1 MMRRPQ
7 FQALGRRVMFG
18 MLGSD
23 LISRAGGA
31 SAMGLPAL
39 RCMVVAFA
47 VWQAAGGVI
56 WFLYSTCLVGMTP
69 TQWVAESAFGTIWGF
84 VNMSGVLILFELLRK
99 RWR

>member
-1 MMRRPQ
+1 MMRLPE
-7 FQALGRRVMFG
+7 FQSLGRRVMYG

-23 LISRAGGA
+23 LINRAGGA
-31 SAMGLPAL
+31 GNGFAAL

-47 VWQAAGGVI
+47 LWQAAGGVI

-69 TQWVAESAFGTIWGF
+69 TQWVAESAFGTVWGF
-84 VNMSGVLILFELLRK
+84 INMSGVLLLFEFLRK

>member
-1 MMRRPQ
+1 MMRPPEI
-7 FQALGRRVMFG
+7 QALGRRVICG

-23 LISRAGGA
+23 LISRAGGTNA
-31 SAMGLPAL
+31 VAAL

-69 TQWVAESAFGTIWGF
+69 TQWAAESAFGTVWGF
-84 VNMSGVLILFELLRK
+84 VNMSGVLLLFEFLRK
-99 RWR
+99 RWK